1 MSAADIRRAGPRL
14 FRWLKTA
21 LQGRATS
28 AARMRALMRDRM
40 SAQWQRTVHIGDVAL
55 SKIGL
60 QLALAASMLL
70 VAVLGLIGGVV
81 LRDQRRIL
89 LSEMQSKCDV
99 FVRNLSIVARE
110 AYYPRPDLFF
120 LGYLAEETLK
130 EEWIRGISLFDK
142 DGKQILSR
150 RKDAA
155 ASETDVVS
163 VVRPIFLKDTV
174 VGSVELLF
182 STKPVKAAQR
192 RVARRLAWISF
203 GTVGLG
209 LLVIFAGVP
218 FLVRPIFE
226 MAIASD
232 KIGKGNFDVAVTYK
246 ANNELG
252 MLAQTFNHMVRG
264 LKERESI
271 RATFGRYFSPQV
283 AEAILEGGVAQGGER
298 LPVTVMFTDIR
309 DFTTISEK
317 LEPEEVVTL
326 LNTFFSA
333 MVKIIHTRQG
343 TVDKFIGDAILAVF
357 GAPIPYENHAFQA
370 VTCAMEMREAL
381 RKLNEDRLAAGGE
394 VLKIGM
400 SLSTGDVVAGN
411 LGAYEKSEYTVIGDT
426 VNLASRMESLNKQ
439 FGTDIVISRATW
451 EPVKDWFTFK
461 SLGVHEVRGRKL
473 PVELYTIPTKT

>member
-1 MSAADIRRAGPRL
+1 VTAAARFFG
-14 FRWLKTA
+14 WLRHA

-40 SAQWQRTVHIGDVAL
+40 SAQWQRTVRIGDVAL

-60 QLALAASMLL
+60 QLAAAAAFLL
-70 VAVLGLIGGVV
+70 VAALAATGGVV
-81 LRDQRRIL
+81 LKDQRKIL

-99 FVRNLSIVARE
+99 FVRNLSVVARE

-142 DGKQILSR
+142 SGKQILSR

-155 ASETDVVS
+155 AGPDVVP

-174 VGSVELLF
+174 VGSVEMVF
-182 STKPVKAAQR
+182 STKPVKEAQR
-192 RVARRLAWISF
+192 RVARRMGWLAL
-203 GTVGLG
+203 GAVGLG
-209 LLVIFAGVP
+209 LVVIFAGVP

-226 MAIASD
+226 MAIASE

-252 MLAQTFNHMVRG
+252 VLAQTFNHMVKG

-283 AEAILEGGVAQGGER
+283 AEAILEGGVSQGGER

-309 DFTTISEK
+309 EFTSLSEK
-317 LEPEEVVTL
+317 LPPEEVVGL
-326 LNTFFSA
+326 LNSFFSA

-357 GAPIPYENHAFQA
+357 GAPIPFENHAFQA
-370 VTCAMEMREAL
+370 VTCAMEMRDAL
-381 RKLNEDRLAAGGE
+381 KKLNEDRLAYGQE
-394 VLKIGM
+394 PLKIGIA
-400 SLSTGDVVAGN
+400 LNTGDVVAGN

-426 VNLASRMESLNKQ
+426 VNLASRMESLNKK
-439 FGTDIVISRATW
+439 FNTDLLVSRATW
-451 EPVKDWFTFK
+451 EPVKDWFPFK
-461 SLGVHEVRGRKL
+461 PLGVHEVRGRKL
-473 PVELYTIPTKT
+473 PVELYTIPVKT